1 MAEIRIVI
9 ADDHP
14 LFRQGL
20 RRILDSEEDLYIERE
35 VGDGREAL
43 EAAKELL
50 PDIILMDVNLPSM
63 NGLQV
68 TREIKSYMP
77 SISVIILTAY
87 DDDQQLFHSIRAGA
101 SAYYSKD
108 VEPKR
113 IVETIRQVSRGNYVI
128 NDEVMARP
136 QVATWLLK
144 EFDGLSDV
152 HEAPGGLFVPL
163 SPREM
168 EVLELIVRGK
178 SNKEIARQLGISSQ
192 TVKNHLSS
200 ILRKLAVNDRTQAAV
215 YALRRGWIRL
225 EDAEDKGERE
235 G

>member
-50 PDIILMDVNLPSM
+50 PDIMLMDVNLPSM

-77 SISVIILTAY
+77 SISIIILTAY

-113 IVETIRQVSRGNYVI
+113 IVETIKQVSRGNYVI

-152 HEAPGGLFVPL
+152 REAPGGLFVPL

-168 EVLELIVRGK
+168 EVLEFIVRGK
-178 SNKEIARQLGISSQ
+178 SNKEIARHLGISSQ

>member
-20 RRILDSEEDLYIERE
+20 RRILDSEEDLYIEKE
-35 VGDGREAL
+35 VGDGQEAL
-43 EAAKELL
+43 ATAKELL
-50 PDIILMDVNLPSM
+50 PDVMLMDVNLPSM

-108 VEPKR
+108 VEPER
-113 IVETIRQVSRGNYVI
+113 IVETIRQVSRSVRCALA
-128 NDEVMARP
+128 M
-136 QVATWLLK
+136 WLL
-144 EFDGLSDV
+144 S
-152 HEAPGGLFVPL
+152 
-163 SPREM
+163 
-168 EVLELIVRGK
+168 RG
-178 SNKEIARQLGISSQ
+178 SQ
-192 TVKNHLSS
+192 DST
-200 ILRKLAVNDRTQAAV
+200 
-215 YALRRGWIRL
+215 
-225 EDAEDKGERE
+225 
-235 G
+235 